1 MGNRVTAVA
10 VILAGGKGT
19 RAADPST
26 AKVVQVLGGATL
38 LEWHLR
44 TLERS
49 EITDVIIV
57 SGHLGDQ
64 VRDAVERIDT
74 HGLRVT
80 VLQEEEQQGTTA
92 ALAFAAST
100 TNADE
105 FLVILGDILVSLPVQ
120 VFIDKWRAST
130 RSVGVVV
137 HPSTHPADS
146 DAVFQSHEGTV
157 HIVPKGQQR
166 EHIPNLSSAGLFT
179 VNRLALEKY
188 GESKDLGSNVLQAAA
203 HESDLFVFLTSHY
216 LKDTGTPDRL
226 RSAESDIASGAFAR
240 RGSLEPRPALFLDR
254 DGVINPSQ
262 PEVYQPEH
270 FALLPGVAE
279 AIKKANSS
287 GVPVIVVTNQPG
299 IAKGFMTFND
309 HQRIRA
315 RMDQLLGEH
324 GVFVDDYLFCPHHP
338 DSGFEGE
345 VVELKGPCACRKPGT
360 ELGTLAATR
369 HTINLETS
377 VMVGDTDRDRGFAET
392 LGMAFVH
399 VCDDDGAC
407 SGAECFR
414 ESSLAILR
422 GIEVV
427 SC

>member
-1 MGNRVTAVA
+1 MGDRVTAVA

-19 RAADPST
+19 RAADPT
-26 AKVVQVLGGATL
+26 RAKVIQNLGGATL

-44 TLERS
+44 TLANS
-49 EITDVIIV
+49 EIKDVIIV

-64 VRDAVERIDT
+64 VRDVAECVDT
-74 HGLRVT
+74 YELNVT

-92 ALAFAAST
+92 ALVFAAST
-100 TNADE
+100 TSADE
-105 FLVILGDILVSLPVQ
+105 FLVILGDILMSLPVQ
-120 VFIDKWRAST
+120 DFINEWRSST

-146 DAVFQSHEGTV
+146 DAVFPSHEGTV
-157 HIVPKGQQR
+157 HVAPKGQER
-166 EHIPNLSSAGLFT
+166 EYVPNLSSAGLFA
-179 VNRLALEKY
+179 VNRTAIEKY
-188 GESKDLGSNVLQAAA
+188 GELKDLGSNVLLTAA

-226 RSAESDIASGAFAR
+226 LSAESDIASGAFAR

-299 IAKGFMTFND
+299 ISKGFMTFEG

-315 RMDQLLGEH
+315 RMDYLLGEH
-324 GVFVDDYLFCPHHP
+324 GAFVDDYLFCPHHP

-345 VVELKGPCACRKPGT
+345 VAELKGPCECRKPGT
-360 ELGTLAATR
+360 ELGTRAAAR
-369 HTINLETS
+369 HNLDVEAS
-377 VMVGDTDRDRGFAET
+377 VMVGDTDRDRGFAEG
-392 LGMAFVH
+392 LGMGFLH
-399 VCDDDGAC
+399 VGDSEYDFGEGHELSEATT
-407 SGAECFR
+407 
-414 ESSLAILR
+414 AILL
-422 GIEVV
+422 GLDHLVQ
-427 SC
+427 